1 MESGIG
7 RKWSVPDLHFGSG
20 KMKSAV
26 LTSGLLATA
35 LLVAACGARQVGFK
49 ADVEPIVKQYCLE
62 CHAPGGQGTL
72 ASGLDMSSYEAL
84 LKGTRYGS
92 IVKPG
97 DSLSSVLIMLV
108 EGRANP
114 AIKMP
119 HGKAELPKDKI
130 AILRA
135 WVDQGA
141 KNN

>member
-7 RKWSVPDLHFGSG
+7 REWSVPDLHFGSG

-62 CHAPGGQGTL
+62 CHAPGGQGAL

-130 AILRA
+130 AILRT

>member
-7 RKWSVPDLHFGSG
+7 REWSVPDLHFGSG

-35 LLVAACGARQVGFK
+35 LLVVACGARQVGFK

-62 CHAPGGQGTL
+62 CHAPGGQGAL